1 MKLSKLL
8 QYNQIIVQCHDN
20 PDADAIASGFGVYT
34 YLKMHG
40 KNVRLV
46 YGGRNVIR
54 KSNLVMMVK
63 ELEIPIENV
72 RHTSGEEPAELLVT
86 VDCQYGEGNVTLY
99 PAQHVAVIDH
109 HRVSKALPKMH
120 EVQSNLGACSTLIW
134 NMLKAEG
141 IDPNENEKLVTALY
155 YGLFTDTGNLE
166 EIYHEKDMEL
176 RDNAKYHVGLLTR
189 LRNAN
194 ISIEELETAGAA
206 LLRCDYNEQYR
217 FAVVKAGPCDPNVL
231 GLISDMVLEVDSIDV
246 CVVFAIQ
253 PNGVKISIR
262 SCDEKIKANELAA
275 KLCRDIGSGGGHLVK
290 AGGTL
295 QMNLLTKEYEA
306 YCRKIGTVPRMVW
319 DETGSYERPSMSAI
333 KSYLEYRM
341 VEYFENREHIEAVIF
356 DLDGTLLNT
365 LYDLTDSVNWALE
378 KYGQPTRSIEEVR
391 AFVGNGLRNLM
402 RRAVPNGEENPV
414 FEDLFEFFREYYK
427 SHCNIKTAPYEGI
440 MELMKE
446 LKGRGIQMA
455 IVSNKIDAGVKEL
468 NAIHFA
474 EYVDVALGER
484 EGIERKPAPDSVNEA
499 IRLLGVNKENTVYVG
514 DSDVDIQTAKNA
526 EIRCVSVSWGFR
538 DEAFLM
544 EHGAGIMIDRP
555 LELLEY
561 L

>member
-176 RDNAKYHVGLLTR
+176 RDNAKYHTGLLTR

-402 RRAVPNGEENPV
+402 QRAVPNGEENPV

-526 EIRCVSVSWGFR
+526 EIRYVSVSWGFR